1 MTKDELEVK
10 ISTLQTLVTQKNEE
24 LIQYAADIERL
35 NDELK
40 DLNKP
45 KLTSLQLD
53 ELYEAIERGIES
65 FDFDDCDNYDTDFHI
80 DYDNRIAVESMSFQN
95 ADELVRVVYDKAREL
110 FAAEIKEDDNLITL
124 EKGLTDLD
132 NQ

>member
-53 ELYEAIERGIES
+53 ELYEAIERGIDS